1 MLTILQ
7 NMSEVFLGKEFD
19 TSKLDLTTNE
29 DVLNNRV
36 KHLSAELDRS
46 KKRIIELENS
56 DIYKAAKLIEAT
68 NTKLEKQ
75 IAELGEEMHNMRDLQ
90 TRVDELSVKNAELER
105 SLLNAEYDAKQQKK
119 DYELLLEKA
128 KEQNELAFLEKT
140 ELQGK
145 IDKYEM
151 SSSWRITKPMRAIV
165 NFFGRLFGKSK

>member
-1 MLTILQ
+1 
-7 NMSEVFLGKEFD
+7 
-19 TSKLDLTTNE
+19 
-29 DVLNNRV
+29 
-36 KHLSAELDRS
+36 
-46 KKRIIELENS
+46 
-56 DIYKAAKLIEAT
+56 
-68 NTKLEKQ
+68 
-75 IAELGEEMHNMRDLQ
+75 MHNMRDLQ

-140 ELQGK
+140 ELQGR
-145 IDKYEM
+145 IDEYEM